1 MSSLLQPHWAHVNV
15 RTCYAAFVEQFDT
28 LHETDVVWE
37 PYRQAALL
45 ARAPYFS
52 ALCFRD
58 QAYWMTKE
66 KLVYDVYVEDHSPHR
81 VMRQFGLFQEFPP
94 RATDVTN
101 RAAHK

>member
-1 MSSLLQPHWAHVNV
+1 MNV

-28 LHETDVVWE
+28 LHESDVVWE
-37 PYRQAALL
+37 PYSQAALL
-45 ARAPYFS
+45 ARAPYMS

-81 VMRQFGLFQEFPP
+81 VMRQFGLF
-94 RATDVTN
+94 
-101 RAAHK
+101 

>member
-1 MSSLLQPHWAHVNV
+1 MNV
-15 RTCYAAFVEQFDT
+15 RSCYATFVEQFDT
-28 LHETDVVWE
+28 LHERDVVWE
-37 PYRQAALL
+37 PCSQAALQS
-45 ARAPYFS
+45 RAPYIS

-94 RATDVTN
+94 LAADLTN